1 MINPQ
6 IHIAAEALSTAY
18 LNAANYP
25 NIVFDNFLDLTVL
38 AAVSNE
44 AKYLTENI
52 EREAW
57 RFTNAGGDHNHQVL
71 KRSISSIKNMTPAIE
86 LVCTY
91 MNSEAF
97 IDVLKKLTGID
108 DLVPDWSLHG
118 GGLHVTYP
126 GGKLGIHHDFNYT
139 DNLSQHRMY
148 RKVNLLIYLNENWEQ
163 EWGGSLELWYPNLSG
178 AFKNIDLIY
187 NRAVIFNIENAPHG
201 HPNPLNCPIGENRRS
216 LAFYYY
222 SATPPN
228 NQLYER
234 AHWLQGGEL
243 V

>member
-6 IHIAAEALSTAY
+6 IHVAAEALSTAY

-38 AAVSNE
+38 KAVSNE

-57 RFTNAGGDHNHQVL
+57 RFPAHDDHNHQVL
-71 KRSISSIKNMTPAIE
+71 KRGISLIENMTPTLG

-108 DLVPDWSLHG
+108 DLVPDWSLNG

-139 DNLSQHRMY
+139 DTLSQHRMY

-187 NRAVIFNIENAPHG
+187 NRAVLFNIENAPHG
-201 HPNPLNCPIGENRRS
+201 HPDPLNCPIGENRRS

-228 NQLYER
+228 NQLYKR
-234 AHWLQGGEL
+234 AHWLQDGKL